1 MQVENKILIVT
12 SLIVLIVMCA
22 TPVGAFIGV
31 HQDRLEIEGE
41 VLGKAI
47 DVAEMD
53 NIRGTYMGFYFSV
66 LFEGFWDNL
75 GNYDAVLITGGNT
88 PPGNTTALNLPPNTE
103 VSIQA
108 SVGDFGDTRGI
119 FFITQVPGSDN
130 LVQSNLLINIQV
142 IQVMGDTI
150 PNLPTL
156 PW

>member
-1 MQVENKILIVT
+1 MQVKKKILIVT
-12 SLIVLIVMCA
+12 SLIALIVMCV

-31 HQDRLEIEGE
+31 HKDRLEVDGE

-47 DVAEMD
+47 DVAQLD
-53 NIRGTYMGFYFSV
+53 NIRGTYMGFNFSV
-66 LFEGFWDNL
+66 LFEGFWDSL

-88 PPGNTTALNLPPNTE
+88 PPGNSIAPSFPNSE
-103 VSIQA
+103 VNIQA
-108 SVGDFGDTRGI
+108 SVGDFGNSRGI
-119 FFITQVPGSDN
+119 FFITQVPGSGN